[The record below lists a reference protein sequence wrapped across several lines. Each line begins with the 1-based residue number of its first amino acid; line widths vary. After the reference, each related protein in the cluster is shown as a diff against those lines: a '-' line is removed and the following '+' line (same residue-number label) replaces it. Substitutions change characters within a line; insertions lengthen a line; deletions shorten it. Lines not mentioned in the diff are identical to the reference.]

1 LVLKYIIIIM
11 ASTSNSDLNYLVLVG
26 SVQHG
31 VSHVGHS
38 GLVAI
43 LEERLRAELR
53 ARLRLL
59 VVLQLRLE
67 TDLEQIKQFIFGDRI
82 LYFEF
87 FMSKNLNL
95 KQIQNDYYFLSFLRS
110 YLMIV
115 LYFEL

>member
-1 LVLKYIIIIM
+1 M
-11 ASTSNSDLNYLVLVG
+11 AYTLNSDLNYLVLVG

-38 GLVAI
+38 SLVAI

-67 TDLEQIKQFIFGDRI
+67 TDLEQVQNNLFLEIAFYIFNS
-82 LYFEF
+82 Y
-87 FMSKNLNL
+87 MSKNLNL
-95 KQIQNDYYFLSFLRS
+95 KQVQKNFY
-110 YLMIV
+110 
-115 LYFEL
+115 